1 LTANKFGIAVNS
13 LAPGWVLTRPNDDY
27 DAEVYKRMRLPE
39 DIGPSAMFLAL
50 QTPETLTGQLINA
63 PDFDREQGIERP
75 SAFIRLS
82 M

>member
-1 LTANKFGIAVNS
+1 
-13 LAPGWVLTRPNDDY
+13 
-27 DAEVYKRMRLPE
+27 MRLPE